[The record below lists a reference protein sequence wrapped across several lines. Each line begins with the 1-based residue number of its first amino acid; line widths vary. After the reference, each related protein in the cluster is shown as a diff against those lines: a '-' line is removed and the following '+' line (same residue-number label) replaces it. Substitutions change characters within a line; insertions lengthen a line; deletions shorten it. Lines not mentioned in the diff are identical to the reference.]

1 MIEKFDRHT
10 LNIRHQLSH
19 EQIDLLRKEKTAR
32 KFPEEKLML
41 MAKYQ
46 AFLSILDALCLSG
59 IPVVVLKGF
68 PLSRKLYGDPYLR
81 ITGDIDLLLKPQ
93 DISRAISILSAAG
106 YAPAISPWPSN
117 YKKVQGFQRFRNQF
131 AMLHP
136 ESGIV
141 VELHWRLLYFP
152 VKSHDTLETLVWDNL
167 VEQKTDGRS
176 FFVLNDELELLY
188 LIIHGGLHG
197 WNRLKW
203 LLDVESYA
211 RLQGFSADGFT
222 LLCRKLK
229 AHRMVGLYN
238 HLTRTLPGGGRQ
250 LPGPPSTLPFLIN
263 TAVGMIQSDS
273 DDSFHTPKS
282 LLRFAMFVIRAFPG
296 LGYKWRML
304 VFSLRSAWF
313 NLLVS
318 SAQNSSPQL
327 LKQMFRKFRANILQ

>member
-1 MIEKFDRHT
+1 MIENFDRHT

-19 EQIDLLRKEKTAR
+19 EQIDLLRKEKTAC

-46 AFLSILDALCLSG
+46 VFLSILDALCLSD
-59 IPVVVLKGF
+59 IPVIVLKGF

-106 YAPAISPWPSN
+106 YVPAISPWPSN
-117 YKKVQGFQRFRNQF
+117 RKKAQRFQRFRNQF

-136 ESGIV
+136 ESRIV

-152 VKSHDTLETLVWDNL
+152 VKPHDILETLVWDNL

-176 FFVLNDELELLY
+176 FFVLKDELELLY

-203 LLDVESYA
+203 LIDVETYA
-211 RLQGFSADGFT
+211 RLQGFSADDFT

-238 HLTRTLPGGGRQ
+238 HLTRTLPGGGVQ
-250 LPGPPSTLPFLIN
+250 LPGPSSTLPFLIN
-263 TAVGMIQSDS
+263 TAIDMIQSDS
-273 DDSFHTPKS
+273 DDSFHTPKR
-282 LLRFAMFVIRAFPG
+282 LLRFAIFVIRAFPG
-296 LGYKWRML
+296 PGYKWRML
-304 VFSLRSAWF
+304 VFSLRSIWY
-313 NLLVS
+313 NLLTKD
-318 SAQNSSPQL
+318 AQNTAPRLIQ
-327 LKQMFRKFRANILQ
+327 QIFRKLWN

>member
-19 EQIDLLRKEKTAR
+19 EQIDLLRKEKTAC

-46 AFLSILDALCLSG
+46 VFLSILDALCLSD
-59 IPVVVLKGF
+59 IPIVVLKGF
-68 PLSRKLYGDPYLR
+68 PLSRKLYGDPFRR

-106 YAPAISPWPSN
+106 YVPAISPWPSN
-117 YKKVQGFQRFRNQF
+117 HKKAQRFQRFRNQF

-152 VKSHDTLETLVWDNL
+152 VKSQHTLETLVGDNL
-167 VEQKTDGRS
+167 VEQKADGRS
-176 FFVLNDELELLY
+176 FFVLNDEMELLY

-203 LLDVESYA
+203 LVDVEAFA
-211 RLQGFSADGFT
+211 RLQGFSADGFA

-238 HLTRTLPGGGRQ
+238 HLTRTLPWGGRQ
-250 LPGPPSTLPFLIN
+250 LPGPSSTLPFLIN

-273 DDSFHTPKS
+273 DDSFHTPNR
-282 LLRFAMFVIRAFPG
+282 LLQYAIFVARAFPG
-296 LGYKWRML
+296 PGYKLRML
-304 VFSLRSAWF
+304 VFSLRSVWF
-313 NLLVS
+313 NLLTKN
-318 SAQNSSPQL
+318 AQNSKPRMIQ
-327 LKQMFRKFRANILQ
+327 QIFRNL